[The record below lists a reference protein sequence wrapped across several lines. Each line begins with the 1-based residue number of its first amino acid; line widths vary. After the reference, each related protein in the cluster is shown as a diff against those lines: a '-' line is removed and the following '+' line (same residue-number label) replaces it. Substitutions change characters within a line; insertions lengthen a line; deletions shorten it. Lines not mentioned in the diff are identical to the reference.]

1 MASIRQLMLLKWG
14 VKKWN
19 EWRKA
24 HPEIE
29 IDLREADLWRANLA
43 TADLRGA
50 NLREADLREADL
62 GHLEIRG
69 GGADLSGA
77 DLREADLR
85 EADLSGANLS
95 NADLSDADLSGANFS
110 GANLSRAHLWGTILA
125 NLDLRSVQG
134 LIEIY
139 HMGPSLVSLHSI
151 LLPQDGS
158 MLHFLRGAGISDEW
172 IDFYRATIM
181 HPIQY
186 QSVFIS
192 YSSDDESIS
201 KRLHADLQANGV
213 RCWFAPHDLKPGD
226 FFRQEIDKAI
236 HVQDKLLLILSEK
249 SVTSKWVRYEVNSA
263 LDREVNQE
271 RTILFPLRID
281 ETVLHIKDHWAAD
294 IRSRRHI
301 SDFTNW
307 EDHTTYQHAFD
318 QLLRQLKADTP

>member
-1 MASIRQLMLLKWG
+1 MADQNQVERVQQG
-14 VKKWN
+14 AAAWN
-19 EWRKA
+19 TWRKQ
-24 HPEIE
+24 HSDVEE
-29 IDLREADLWRANLA
+29 LDLREARFS
-43 TADLRGA
+43 GA
-50 NLREADLREADL
+50 
-62 GHLEIRG
+62 HLS
-69 GGADLSGA
+69 GADLSGA
-77 DLREADLR
+77 DLSGANLRGANLGGAILREASLR
-85 EADLSGANLS
+85 EANLSDADLSGANLS
-95 NADLSDADLSGANFS
+95 DADLSGANLSDADLRGADLSDADLSDADLSGANFS

-172 IDFYRATIM
+172 IGFYRATIM

-271 RTILFPLRID
+271 RTILFPLRI
-281 ETVLHIKDHWAAD
+281 
-294 IRSRRHI
+294 
-301 SDFTNW
+301 
-307 EDHTTYQHAFD
+307 
-318 QLLRQLKADTP
+318 

>member
-1 MASIRQLMLLKWG
+1 MADQNQVERVQQG
-14 VKKWN
+14 AAAWN
-19 EWRKA
+19 TWRKQ
-24 HPEIE
+24 HSDVEE
-29 IDLREADLWRANLA
+29 LDLREARFS
-43 TADLRGA
+43 GA
-50 NLREADLREADL
+50 
-62 GHLEIRG
+62 HLS
-69 GGADLSGA
+69 GADLSGA
-77 DLREADLR
+77 DLSGANLRGANLGGAILREASLR
-85 EADLSGANLS
+85 EANLSDADLSGANLS
-95 NADLSDADLSGANFS
+95 DADLSGANLSDADLRGANFS

-236 HVQDKLLLILSEK
+236 HV
-249 SVTSKWVRYEVNSA
+249 
-263 LDREVNQE
+263 
-271 RTILFPLRID
+271 
-281 ETVLHIKDHWAAD
+281 
-294 IRSRRHI
+294 
-301 SDFTNW
+301 
-307 EDHTTYQHAFD
+307 
-318 QLLRQLKADTP
+318 